1 MELIQYTVKV
11 GDRTIA
17 VQILSLEH
25 TAWPRSGAGETFPS
39 APKTYVASLVLIHED
54 MAICHVGIRKC
65 RLLHRGQ
72 KYNVYGLSEVVT
84 HPIFREQGIGSEMI
98 RKAADFIVGQ
108 QADLSIFTCEEGRV
122 AFYERGGWKPARRA
136 CLVGG
141 TRQKPFRSD
150 RLNLTTMI
158 RFVSRR
164 ANERRQDFE
173 KGDIFLELGE
183 NQLW

>member
-1 MELIQYTVKV
+1 MELIQYTVKD
-11 GDRTIA
+11 GDRKIA
-17 VQILSLEH
+17 EQILSLEH

-98 RKAADFIVGQ
+98 RKLRI
-108 QADLSIFTCEEGRV
+108 LS
-122 AFYERGGWKPARRA
+122 
-136 CLVGG
+136 
-141 TRQKPFRSD
+141 S
-150 RLNLTTMI
+150 
-158 RFVSRR
+158 VSRR
-164 ANERRQDFE
+164 
-173 KGDIFLELGE
+173 ISVFLPVKRGELLSTSEAAGNLPE
-183 NQLW
+183 EPVS